1 MNYFQKKLHQIM
13 QTRRLSQAD
22 IAEMANVSQTT
33 ISKWLTKNSTPKI
46 SSIEPLAKSLG
57 LSVGDLIGDFGNN
70 IQLSEE
76 DKCWLAL
83 SPQDKKMLLGFL
95 KLIKENR

>member
-46 SSIEPLAKSLG
+46 SSVEPLAKSLG
-57 LSVGDLIGDFGNN
+57 LSVGDLIGDYGN
-70 IQLSEE
+70 IQLSDE

-83 SPQDKKMLLGFL
+83 STQDKKMLLDFL
-95 KLIKENR
+95 KLINKNR